1 MKNIF
6 LLSLFLCATQIV
18 FAQLTINVSVPSNTP
33 NGASIYIGSNAN
45 GWDAAGTPLSS
56 NADGTY
62 SVTINPAV
70 GTMQFKFTRGS
81 WTSVEG
87 NVVGEE
93 IANRSYNY
101 TGQAATINATVLSW
115 KDVAGTSPQS
125 TANAQ
130 VSIVSQNFYM
140 PQLNK
145 TRRVWIYLPQ
155 NYNSSAQN
163 YPVLYLHDGQNVFD
177 AYTSFAGEWEVDESL
192 TQMEQN
198 GFKGVIAVAID
209 NGGADRIDEYAA
221 WENTAYNEGSLG
233 DEYVEFLVSTLKPY
247 IDQHYRTLPDQE
259 HTGIMGSSL
268 GGLIS
273 LYAAIKYPDVFGKVG
288 VFSPALWFN
297 KPQIYDYVAAN
308 TKTYP
313 QKFYLL
319 CGGSEST
326 DMVPDMLDMK
336 NTLLTA
342 GFDANEIAYVVKP
355 NGQHSEWFWRDEF
368 SDAHQWLFADY
379 ISQTPTVSLQLTAAF
394 SPNPAHDTLNVSINN
409 YNGLPIYFTLTNAIG
424 NIVLERKLNTANNLV
439 ALPALPKGVYIARLN
454 QINKQQSNPKITVID
469 VQQIVVD

>member
-1 MKNIF
+1 MKNFF
-6 LLSLFLCATQIV
+6 LLSFFLCATQIA
-18 FAQLTINVSVPSNTP
+18 FAQLTINVNVPNNTP

-45 GWDAAGTPLSS
+45 GWDAAGTLLNS

-62 SVTINPAV
+62 SITINPAV
-70 GTMQFKFTRGS
+70 GVMQFKFTRGT

-87 NVVGEE
+87 NAAGEE
-93 IANRSYNY
+93 IANRTYNY
-101 TGQAATINATVLSW
+101 TGQAATVNATVLSW
-115 KDVAGTSPQS
+115 KDITGTSPQS

-130 VSIVSQNFYM
+130 VSIVSEDFYM

-192 TQMEQN
+192 SQMEQN
-198 GFKGVIAVAID
+198 GFRGVIAVAID
-209 NGGADRIDEYAA
+209 NGGADRLDEYAA
-221 WENTAYNEGSLG
+221 WENTAYNEGGSG

-247 IDQHYRTLPDQE
+247 IDEHYRTLPDQE

-273 LYAAIKYPDVFGKVG
+273 LYAATKHPDVFGRVG

-326 DMVPDMLDMK
+326 DMVPDMLAMK

-342 GFDANEIAYVVKP
+342 GFDANEIAYIVKP
-355 NGQHSEWFWRDEF
+355 NGQHSEWFWREEF
-368 SDAHQWLFADY
+368 SAAHQWLFADY
-379 ISQTPTVSLQLTAAF
+379 ISQTPSISPQLTATF
-394 SPNPAHDTLNVSINN
+394 SPNPAHDTLTVSINN

-424 NIVLERKLNTANNLV
+424 NIVLEQKLNTANSLIK
-439 ALPALPKGVYIARLN
+439 LPTLPKGVYIARLS
-454 QINKQQSNPKITVID
+454 QINGQQSSHKISIID
-469 VQQIVVD
+469 VQQLMVE